1 MSDMPVIDQLDEGI
15 EALLARTD
23 SELPVSNPTVA
34 ELLALAAEL
43 RSLPNPEFKAF
54 LKADLGEQAATGH
67 GVHAHMNSRTAEAI
81 RPARDAERD
90 TTPPPEILPTLSDM
104 GHELYPVQRSS
115 FMVSLMAHAT
125 AFALLVTSGI
135 WAAQGFHERPR
146 VSSIVVTDISPS
158 TLPPALKRAG
168 GGGGGG
174 DSDKLQASK
183 GIPPRF
189 AREQVTPPAIVVR
202 SERPKLPAEATVVG
216 PPSLSFPPT
225 SQMGDPYS
233 GVFAPPSNGTG
244 SSGGMGSGSRGGVG
258 PGTGPGVGVGWGGG
272 IGGGPY
278 LVGGGV
284 SAPHVIYDPEPEY
297 SEEARKAK
305 YQGVVVL
312 QVVVGADG
320 RPRDVRVARSLGLG
334 LDEKA
339 LEAVR
344 QWRFDPGMM
353 NGRPVAV
360 VVNVE
365 VSFRL
370 Y

>member
-1 MSDMPVIDQLDEGI
+1 MSSAPVIDQLDEGI

-23 SELPVSNPTVA
+23 SELPGSDPIVA

-43 RSLPNPEFKAF
+43 RTLPDPEFKAL
-54 LKADLGEQAATGH
+54 LKADLVEQAAMGYA
-67 GVHAHMNSRTAEAI
+67 VHARVNSRTVEAI
-81 RPARDAERD
+81 RPGRGAGRQA
-90 TTPPPEILPTLSDM
+90 TPLEILPTLFGS
-104 GHELYPVQRSS
+104 GHGLYPVHRSS
-115 FMVSLMAHAT
+115 FMASLVAHA
-125 AFALLVTSGI
+125 AAVALFVTSGI
-135 WAAQGFHERPR
+135 WAAQGFHEKPR
-146 VSSIVVTDISPS
+146 VSSVVVTDISPYP
-158 TLPPALKRAG
+158 LPPALNRAG

-174 DSDKLQASK
+174 DSDTLQASK
-183 GIPPRF
+183 GNPPRF
-189 AREQVTPPAIVVR
+189 AREQITPPAIVVR

-216 PPSLSFPPT
+216 PPSLSFPQT
-225 SQMGDPYS
+225 SPMGNPYA
-233 GVFAPPSNGTG
+233 GVFGPPSNGTG
-244 SSGGMGSGSRGGVG
+244 TSGGIGNGSRGGVG
-258 PGTGPGVGVGWGGG
+258 AGTGPGVGEGWGGG

-312 QVVVGADG
+312 QVIVGADG
-320 RPRDVRVARSLGLG
+320 RPWDVRVARSLGLG

-344 QWRFDPGMM
+344 QWRFDPGTM

-365 VSFRL
+365 VNFRL